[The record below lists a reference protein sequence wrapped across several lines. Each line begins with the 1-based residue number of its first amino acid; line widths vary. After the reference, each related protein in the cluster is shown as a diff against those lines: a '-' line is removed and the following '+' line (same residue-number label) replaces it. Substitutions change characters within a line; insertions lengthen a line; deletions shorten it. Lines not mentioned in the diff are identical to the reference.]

1 MKKYFEIYSE
11 IKSGINKGEY
21 KRGEK
26 LPSKRVLADKYG
38 CSLITVERAYS
49 MLDDEGYIYSRER
62 RGYFVSDIDAHLVR
76 AESDAARPF
85 AYLEEERAASCE
97 LEYSLF
103 FKSLRKVISEKGER
117 LFTSSP
123 SEGCAVLRNAIASY
137 LYRYRKM
144 VAEPSNIIIGSGAE
158 QLYEIA
164 ARLLGRDKKIGVEDP
179 CYKQIISVYMGMGKE
194 TVPLKMGES
203 GILSS
208 ELSEKEFD
216 LLHVTPFHSYPSG
229 VTADIQKRLEYLRI
243 SAERGIYIIED
254 DFDSEF
260 FMPGHPIETLYSL
273 SVGNVIYINT
283 FSKSLSPS
291 MRMGYMILPDLLLER
306 YKSVFGGLSCS
317 VPVIDQYV
325 IAEFIESGYFE
336 RHLNKMR
343 RKMKK

>member
-123 SEGCAVLRNAIASY
+123 RSE
-137 LYRYRKM
+137 
-144 VAEPSNIIIGSGAE
+144 
-158 QLYEIA
+158 
-164 ARLLGRDKKIGVEDP
+164 
-179 CYKQIISVYMGMGKE
+179 
-194 TVPLKMGES
+194 
-203 GILSS
+203 
-208 ELSEKEFD
+208 
-216 LLHVTPFHSYPSG
+216 
-229 VTADIQKRLEYLRI
+229 
-243 SAERGIYIIED
+243 
-254 DFDSEF
+254 
-260 FMPGHPIETLYSL
+260 
-273 SVGNVIYINT
+273 
-283 FSKSLSPS
+283 
-291 MRMGYMILPDLLLER
+291 
-306 YKSVFGGLSCS
+306 
-317 VPVIDQYV
+317 
-325 IAEFIESGYFE
+325 
-336 RHLNKMR
+336 
-343 RKMKK
+343 